1 MQMTEAFAAAT
12 TVSIPIFALAAGA
25 EARTI
30 RDRLRRPDQRWEE
43 EFARYS
49 ADRDLDFA
57 GKPGDIFAY
66 FRDMPGV
73 SKLYVAERAIA
84 IGGAFLWLAVFV
96 LLTIAEIRCLVW
108 LADGAQ
114 PGNSGLAVFTLVS
127 IAAAMI
133 MLIVAPTIYLVLP
146 VLMPLDLLPK
156 GLRDA
161 VGPKAA
167 EKQGRGFLR
176 QVLHELEGAIDR
188 ASDEFDQQA
197 QPGQPPPK
205 AASPA
210 GTAAAAAPPDVG
222 SATAAGPA
230 DAAPAAAGASVEADQ
245 SAAGP

>member
-1 MQMTEAFAAAT
+1 MQMTEAYAAAT

-30 RDRLRRPDQRWEE
+30 RDRLRRPDERWEE

-49 ADRDLDFA
+49 AGRELDFA
-57 GKPGDIFAY
+57 GKPGDVFAY
-66 FRDMPGV
+66 FRDVPGV

-127 IAAAMI
+127 IVAAMV

-188 ASDEFDQQA
+188 ASDKFDQEP
-197 QPGQPPPK
+197 QPGQPPPE
-205 AASPA
+205 AASAA
-210 GTAAAAAPPDVG
+210 GTAAAA
-222 SATAAGPA
+222 TAGTGPA
-230 DAAPAAAGASVEADQ
+230 DAAPAEADQ
-245 SAAGP
+245 PAGGP